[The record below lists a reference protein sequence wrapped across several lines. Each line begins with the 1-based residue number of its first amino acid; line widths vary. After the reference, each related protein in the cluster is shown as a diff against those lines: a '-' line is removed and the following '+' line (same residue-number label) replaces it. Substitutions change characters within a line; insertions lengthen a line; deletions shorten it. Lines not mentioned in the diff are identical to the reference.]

1 MGKAMVDLL
10 SEGGKKKQLIGQAE
24 ILPMLV
30 ARMLWSGRMK
40 GRDVLHSVDNDAA
53 RFATIRGSS
62 PSRGSAWMVHAFWE
76 TEIANQ
82 TYSWLSRVP
91 TVCNLGDGLSRDDWE
106 ELAKIYPDYKRIE
119 WSEAQEEALL
129 RKWGRA

>member
-1 MGKAMVDLL
+1 MVDLL

-40 GRDVLHSVDNDAA
+40 DRDVLHYVDNDAA

-76 TEIANQ
+76 TEITNQ
-82 TYSWLSRVP
+82 SFSWLSRVP
-91 TVCNLGDGLSRDDWE
+91 TVCNLGDGPSRGDWV